1 MPDEDALSGAA
12 EVIRGFANTGFSSDD
27 SPYFSVEGTNGSLKP
42 NAPHAKIALPGESS
56 ALKRDL
62 EKELAALSTRIK
74 HLEAQASAAQKQI
87 LPDTPIDSGGP
98 TSPFAI
104 YGSIPSPQKT
114 AGLPTRSY
122 SGSTRQ
128 AHVSSLLA
136 GNNRSFSD
144 EDFGHLREH
153 VDKQA
158 QEIKMQRDTISGVS
172 DQLRRQQEEAHHAF
186 ALAHNEEIN
195 KLQKELVKNQQANLA
210 FKKILKDIGTIVTNV
225 ANGDL
230 NHKVQIN
237 DKEMDDEI
245 RDFKKTINRM
255 MDQLQVFGSEVSRVA
270 HEVGT
275 EGKLGGQAQ
284 ITGVN
289 GIWKELTNNG
299 PYSHQTLYDD
309 ANRLKLTKW
318 PPISRSRSVRS
329 PTSPRR

>member
-1 MPDEDALSGAA
+1 MADEDALVAVLA
-12 EVIRGFANTGFSSDD
+12 VVRGLTNSNTTTYN
-27 SPYFSVEGTNGSLKP
+27 SPYFIPEATNGSLKP
-42 NAPHAKIALPGESS
+42 SALSGKIALPGEPS
-56 ALKRDL
+56 ASKRNL
-62 EKELAALSTRIK
+62 EKELVALSTRIQ
-74 HLEAQASAAQKQI
+74 HLEVQASAVHKQI
-87 LPDTPIDSGGP
+87 LPDTPNDSGGP

-104 YGSIPSPQKT
+104 YGSTPSPRKT
-114 AGLPTRSY
+114 TGLPARSH
-122 SGSTRQ
+122 SGSARQ

-136 GNNRSFSD
+136 GSNRSFSD

-158 QEIKMQRDTISGVS
+158 QEIKMQRDTISDVS
-172 DQLRRQQEEAHHAF
+172 EQLRRQQEEAHHTF
-186 ALAHNEEIN
+186 LLAQNEEIN

-230 NHKVQIN
+230 SCKVQIN

-270 HEVGT
+270 REVGT

-299 PYSHQTLYDD
+299 QHLGGTEVSNDT
-309 ANRLKLTKW
+309 NMM
-318 PPISRSRSVRS
+318 
-329 PTSPRR
+329 